1 MHLRTRSS
9 RNDDLRAQ
17 ILHAALRLFNRKG
30 FHATSVQD
38 IVGEASCSKGA
49 FYHHFQSKED
59 LLLVF
64 HETFIQYELEQA
76 EQALQGEGGPLDKLR
91 KIAVQLIDS
100 IARFRPYVGVFI
112 QERRFLSHEGFAI
125 VKAKRDR
132 YEGIVRGLV
141 EEAIGQGQLRPDLD
155 PQLFTLAFFGMYN
168 WSYHWFQPN
177 KPLSTEEVAGRL
189 FDFLIDGARSRAA
202 EGGPERPGRKRRRRP
217 GGPEII

>member
-1 MHLRTRSS
+1 MRLRTRSS

-38 IVGEASCSKGA
+38 IVEEASCSKGA
-49 FYHHFQSKED
+49 FYHHFNAKED

-64 HETFIQYELEQA
+64 HETFIHYELEMA

-91 KIAVQLIDS
+91 KIAVQLVDS

-112 QERRFLSHEGFAI
+112 QERRFLSHDGFAI
-125 VKAKRDR
+125 VKAKRDQ
-132 YEGIVRGLV
+132 YEEIVRGLV
-141 EEAIGQGQLRPDLD
+141 EEAIRSGQLRPDLD

-189 FDFLIDGARSRAA
+189 FDFLVDGARSRPA
-202 EGGPERPGRKRRRRP
+202 ESRPGRRIRRRP
-217 GGPEII
+217 GGPKIV